1 MMNPE
6 QARLVE
12 TRNGKT
18 WKQWGSYLSERQWG
32 TVREDYSS
40 SGEAWDYFS
49 HDQSRSRAYRWG
61 EDGIAGISDD
71 HQFLCF
77 AIALWNG
84 VDPIIKER
92 LFGLTGGEGNH
103 GEDVKEYYFYL
114 DNTPTH
120 SYMKYL
126 YKYPQAAFPYEQLVN
141 GNKHR
146 SRNERE
152 LELLDTGVFDCDRY
166 FDVVVEYAKNSP
178 QDITIQISITNHA
191 PDAQTIHLLPSLW
204 FRNTWA
210 WDNSQKPA
218 LKAHSS
224 DMIEVSHEQLGQMW
238 LHCPESKELL
248 FTGNETNYQRLFG
261 TGNSSQY
268 VKDGINDYIVN
279 GKASVNPQQE
289 GTKAAAHYELA
300 IASGETKVVRL
311 RLSDIAHDLLAL
323 DTEAEIVATRLR
335 EANEFYQQIS
345 PFAMT
350 DDMRNVQRQA
360 FAGMLWSKQ
369 YYNYLVKPW
378 LEGDPATPTPPSDRL
393 KGRNSQ
399 WFHLESEDILSMPDK
414 WEYPWFAAWD
424 LAFHTIPIAMIDPDF
439 AKRQLDVIT
448 REWFMH
454 PNGQIPAYE
463 WAFGDV
469 NPPVHAWATYRVY
482 KIEQKMSG
490 KGDRIFLER
499 VFQKLLLN
507 FTWWVNRKDREG
519 KNVFEGGFL
528 GLDNIGVFDRSS
540 ELPTGGYIEQAD
552 GTSWMGMYC
561 LNMLTIALE
570 LAKENHVYED
580 IATKFFEHFLY
591 IADAMNKVG
600 EKHTELWDEEDGFY
614 YDVLNL
620 PSGNQLKLKVRS
632 LVGLIPLFAV
642 QTLDPELLD
651 QLPEFKN
658 RMHWFITH
666 HPELTQNVACMET
679 CGMEARRLLAIC
691 YRDKLQRILTK
702 MLDEKEF
709 LGEFGIRA
717 LSKFH
722 KDHPYIW
729 RAKGSEYRV
738 DYEPAESSSGLF
750 GGNSNWRGPIWMP
763 VNFLIIESLQK
774 FHHFYGDSFKIEYP
788 TGSGKLMTLWD
799 VSVELSQRLINIF
812 VEDDRGDR
820 PLNDQQDGKKSKFHT
835 DPHWKDL
842 VLFYEYFHGDNG
854 SGIGASHQTGWTGLV
869 AKLIQQSS
877 EYCDRK
883 PD

>member
-1 MMNPE
+1 
-6 QARLVE
+6 
-12 TRNGKT
+12 
-18 WKQWGSYLSERQWG
+18 
-32 TVREDYSS
+32 
-40 SGEAWDYFS
+40 
-49 HDQSRSRAYRWG
+49 
-61 EDGIAGISDD
+61 
-71 HQFLCF
+71 LCF

-84 VDPIIKER
+84 ADPIIKER
-92 LFGLTGGEGNH
+92 LFGLTGSEGNH
-103 GEDVKEYYFYL
+103 GEDVKEYYFYV

-146 SRNERE
+146 SRKERE
-152 LELLDTGVFDCDRY
+152 FELLDTGVFDSDRY

-191 PDAQTIHLLPSLW
+191 PDSQTIHLLPSLW

-210 WDNSQKPA
+210 WDNSNKPS
-218 LKAHSS
+218 LHAHSPEA
-224 DMIEVSHEQLGQMW
+224 IALNHQHLGQMW
-238 LHCPESKELL
+238 LYCPESEELL
-248 FTGNETNYQRLFG
+248 FTENETNYQRLLG
-261 TGNSSQY
+261 TANSSQY
-268 VKDGINDYIVN
+268 LKDGINDYIVN
-279 GKASVNPQQE
+279 GEASVNPQQQ

-311 RLSDIAHDLLAL
+311 RLC
-323 DTEAEIVATRLR
+323 DTAPDVLVLGSEAEIVATRLR
-335 EANEFYQQIS
+335 EADEFYHNIS

-369 YYNYLVKPW
+369 YYNYSVKPW
-378 LEGDPATPTPPSDRL
+378 LEGDSATPKPPSDRL
-393 KGRNSQ
+393 KGRNAQ

-424 LAFHTIPIAMIDPDF
+424 LAFHAIPIAMIDPDF
-439 AKRQLDVIT
+439 AKQQLDVIT

-463 WAFGDV
+463 WNFGDV

-482 KIEQKMSG
+482 KIEQKMHG

-507 FTWWVNRKDREG
+507 FTWWVNRKDRDG

-528 GLDNIGVFDRSS
+528 GLDNIGVFDRSA
-540 ELPTGGYIEQAD
+540 ELPTGGHIEQAD

-600 EKHTELWDEEDGFY
+600 DNHIELWDEEDGFY

-658 RMHWFITH
+658 RMHWFINH

-679 CGMEARRLLAIC
+679 CGLGSRRLLAIC

-722 KDHPYIW
+722 KDNPYIW
-729 RAKGSEYRV
+729 RATGSEYRV

-763 VNFLIIESLQK
+763 VNYLIIESLQK
-774 FHHFYGDSFKIEYP
+774 FHHFYGDSFQIEYP
-788 TGSGKLMTLWD
+788 TGSGNLMTLSD
-799 VSVELSQRLINIF
+799 VADELSQRLINIF
-812 VEDDRGDR
+812 VKDESGDR
-820 PLNDQQDGKKSKFHT
+820 PVNDSQNRKKSKFDT
-835 DPHWKDL
+835 DANWSNL
-842 VLFYEYFHGDNG
+842 VLFHEYFHGDNG

-869 AKLIQQSS
+869 AKLIHQSS
-877 EYCDRK
+877 EYSRS
-883 PD
+883 